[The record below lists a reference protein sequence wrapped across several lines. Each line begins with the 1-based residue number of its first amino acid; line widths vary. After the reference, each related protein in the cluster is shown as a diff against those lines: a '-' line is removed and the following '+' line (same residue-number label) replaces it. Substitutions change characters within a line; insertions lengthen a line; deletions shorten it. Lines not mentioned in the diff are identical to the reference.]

1 MIALPFYLGVDAG
14 GSKTIALV
22 VDGQGTIL
30 GTGKSGNGNH
40 QLNHDEAESNIR
52 QAVFQALSA
61 AGLSTRDIVFAYFG
75 LAGADREADYRILR
89 PMIQR
94 IGFPRYHIACDT
106 MIALRA
112 GTTNR
117 YGVVL
122 ICGTGTNCAGRNPEG
137 KELQIGGFGYMY
149 GDKGG
154 GGDLAI
160 KAFGTVIRTWEGR
173 AQETSLTQKML
184 DLFNYPD
191 VETMFHDFLDQ
202 NASRVPL
209 SIVPELFKA
218 ANEGDQVC
226 KDILAKQGEELGKT
240 AQAMIC
246 RLGMQKLSFD
256 VVLAGSVVVKGDG
269 PFVVAPIEA
278 AVLAVAPSARVR
290 RLRMEPVVGAVMSAM
305 DEDNYVIPFEVNDKL
320 AEMGAVNNL

>member
-1 MIALPFYLGVDAG
+1 LPYYLGVDAG
-14 GSKTIALV
+14 GSKTNALV
-22 VDGQGTIL
+22 VDGQGIIL
-30 GTGKSGNGNH
+30 GVGKSGNGNH
-40 QLNHDEAESNIR
+40 QLNRDEADSNIR
-52 QAVFQALSA
+52 QAVFQALSS
-61 AGLSTRDIVFAYFG
+61 AGLETRHISYAYFG
-75 LAGADREADYRILR
+75 LAGADREADYQILR

-94 IGFPRYHIACDT
+94 IGFPRYHITCDT

-112 GTTNR
+112 GTINSF
-117 YGVVL
+117 GVVL

-137 KELQIGGFGYMY
+137 KELQIGGFGYLY

-173 AQETSLTQKML
+173 AQETSLTGKML
-184 DLFNYPD
+184 ALFNYPD

-226 KDILAKQGEELGKT
+226 MDILLKQGEELGKT
-240 AQAMIC
+240 AQAMIH

-256 VVLAGSVVVKGDG
+256 VVLAGSVIVRGTG
-269 PFVVAPIEA
+269 SFLLAPIEA
-278 AVLAVAPSARVR
+278 AVLAAAPLAQVKC
-290 RLRMEPVVGAVMSAM
+290 LQMEPVMGAVMSAM
-305 DEDNYVIPFEVNDKL
+305 DEDNYVIPLEVSERLK
-320 AEMGAVNNL
+320 ETRAV

>member
-1 MIALPFYLGVDAG
+1 LHLPFYLGVDAG
-14 GSKTIALV
+14 GSKTNALV
-22 VDGQGTIL
+22 VDGQGIIL
-30 GTGKSGNGNH
+30 GVGKSGNGNH
-40 QLNHDEAESNIR
+40 QLNRDEADSNIR
-52 QAVFQALSA
+52 QAVFQALSS
-61 AGLSTRDIVFAYFG
+61 AGLETCHISYAYFG
-75 LAGADREADYRILR
+75 LAGADREADYQILR

-112 GTTNR
+112 GTNNSF
-117 YGVVL
+117 GVVL

-173 AQETSLTQKML
+173 AQETSLTGKML
-184 DLFNYPD
+184 ALFNYPD

-226 KDILAKQGEELGKT
+226 IDILLKQGEELGKT
-240 AQAMIC
+240 AQAMIR

-256 VVLAGSVVVKGDG
+256 VVLAGSVVVKGTG
-269 PFVVAPIEA
+269 SFLFAPIEA
-278 AVLAVAPSARVR
+278 AVLAVAPLAQVK
-290 RLRMEPVVGAVMSAM
+290 RLQMEPDVGAVMSAM
-305 DEDNYVIPFEVNDKL
+305 DSDYYAIPTVATERLNEL
-320 AEMGAVNNL
+320 AAV